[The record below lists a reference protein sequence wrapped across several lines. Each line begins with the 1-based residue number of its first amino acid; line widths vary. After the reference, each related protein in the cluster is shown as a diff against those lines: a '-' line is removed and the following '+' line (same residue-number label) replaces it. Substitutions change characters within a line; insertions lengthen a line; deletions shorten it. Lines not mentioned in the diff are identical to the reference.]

1 MSGGTRVKTAPA
13 VNAEQAGRRVEE
25 VIDRLAAT
33 GDGTATAA
41 AEELV
46 RSLMEFYGAGL
57 ARIMALLDGRAAK
70 SAGTAGSGDEALA
83 RLLGDELVAGLLVLH
98 DLHPEDTATRI
109 ARALATVPEHA
120 VEVAGFDDAT
130 GALSLRSSGG
140 SGSGCGC
147 AATAGAAQQAVEDAL
162 ACFAPEVKSVHIQPP
177 ADTSEPVLLQIGS
190 APLSGPGPTGPGT
203 RADAAARPAPAK
215 AP

>member
-1 MSGGTRVKTAPA
+1 MSGGTSVKTAPA

-33 GDGTATAA
+33 GDGAATAA

-46 RSLMEFYGAGL
+46 RSLMDFYGAGL
-57 ARIMALLDGRAAK
+57 ARIMALLDGRAAVGAK
-70 SAGTAGSGDEALA
+70 TAGSGDEALD

-98 DLHPEDTATRI
+98 DLHPEDTATRV
-109 ARALATVPEHA
+109 ARALATVPQHA

-130 GALSLRSSGG
+130 GALRLRSAG
-140 SGSGCGC
+140 GSGCGC

-162 ACFAPEVKSVHIQPP
+162 ACFAPEVK
-177 ADTSEPVLLQIGS
+177 T
-190 APLSGPGPTGPGT
+190 
-203 RADAAARPAPAK
+203 
-215 AP
+215 

>member
-1 MSGGTRVKTAPA
+1 MSGDKSARTAPA
-13 VNAEQAGRRVEE
+13 VNAEEAGRRVEE

-33 GDGTATAA
+33 GDGTAGAA

-46 RSLMEFYGAGL
+46 RSLMDFYGAGL
-57 ARIMALLDGRAAK
+57 ARILALLDGRAAR
-70 SAGTAGSGDEALA
+70 SAKTSGSGDEALA

-98 DLHPEDTATRI
+98 DLHPEDTPTRI

-130 GALSLRSSGG
+130 GALRLRSAG
-140 SGSGCGC
+140 GSGCGC

-162 ACFAPEVKSVHIQPP
+162 ACFAPEVKAVEIQPP

-190 APLSGPGPTGPGT
+190 APVAGSGTTGPGT
-203 RADAAARPAPAK
+203 PTGAAARPAPVK